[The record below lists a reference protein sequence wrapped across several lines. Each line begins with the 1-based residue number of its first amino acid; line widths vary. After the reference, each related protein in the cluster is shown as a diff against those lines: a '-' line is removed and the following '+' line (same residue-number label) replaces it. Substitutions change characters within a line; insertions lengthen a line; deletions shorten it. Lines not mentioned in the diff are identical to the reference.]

1 MAARLHFIVEG
12 QTEEAFVNEVLRP
25 HLESLSVWA
34 AARCVETTRKR
45 GQVHRGGLS
54 SYTKAKSDITA
65 WMSEDRNADARFT
78 TMFDL
83 YALPGDFPGNEDL
96 PLTGHP
102 YERVRALE
110 DALRKDISDPRFIP
124 YIQLH
129 EFEALLLADPQ
140 KLEKQFYDRGAG
152 IQRLAAMASG
162 YKSPELINEG
172 NETAPS
178 KRIIGE
184 IPEYDGLKAS
194 AGPIVA
200 SYIGLPTLRS
210 KCAHF
215 GEWLDELEQLGD
227 APAGGSR

>member
-1 MAARLHFIVEG
+1 MAVRLNFIVEG
-12 QTEEAFVNEVLRP
+12 QTEEAFVNRTLLP
-25 HLESLSVWA
+25 HLADRSVFA
-34 AARCVETTRKR
+34 SARSVMTSRKR
-45 GQVHRGGLS
+45 GAKHKGGLS

-65 WMSEDRNADARFT
+65 WMNEDRNADARFT

-83 YALPGDFPGNEDL
+83 YALPTDFPGYGDARQAQD
-96 PLTGHP
+96 P

-110 DALRKDISDPRFIP
+110 DALREDIPDPRFIP

-140 KLEKQFYDRGAG
+140 KLDLQFHDRGAG
-152 IQRLAAMASG
+152 IQRLVDMACE
-162 YKSPELINEG
+162 YDSPELIDDG
-172 NETAPS
+172 FDTAPS

-184 IPEYDGLKAS
+184 IPEYDGQKAS

-200 SYIGLPTLRS
+200 GYIGLPTLRS

-215 GEWLDELEQLGD
+215 REWLDELERLGN
-227 APAGGSR
+227 APAS